1 MDLIIFPRVNTYAYG
16 CHTVWYG
23 RLIESSVKAAM
34 SAPAKKVHTAAPLSR
49 EAWVK
54 AASNLIAQ
62 EGVQAVAVEPLALA
76 LGVTKGSF
84 YWHFQN
90 RDELIQVALE
100 AWEQDQ
106 SADVAARYGGIADPR
121 RRLRVLLF
129 AAFEDMENGLFFA
142 ALTVSS
148 RDPRVRPTL
157 HRATERRLALG
168 VEAFQALGL
177 SEKEARE
184 RALLAYAAYTGYFQ
198 LLRATPE
205 AVEAVT
211 DLSGYVRRLAD
222 ALVPARMPHRS

>member
-1 MDLIIFPRVNTYAYG
+1 
-16 CHTVWYG
+16 
-23 RLIESSVKAAM
+23 M
-34 SAPAKKVHTAAPLSR
+34 SPPKKKVRTAAPLSR

-62 EGVQAVAVEPLALA
+62 QGVSAVAVEPLALS

-90 RDELIQVALE
+90 RDELIHAALE

-106 SADVAARYGGIADPR
+106 SLDVVTRYSGIEDPR

-129 AAFEDMENGLFFA
+129 AAFEDVENGRFFA
-142 ALTVSS
+142 ALGVSS
-148 RDPRVRPTL
+148 EDPRVQPYLR
-157 HRATERRLALG
+157 RATERRLALG

-177 SEKEARE
+177 AEAEARE
-184 RALLAYAAYTGYFQ
+184 RALLAYAAYVGYFQ
-198 LLRATPE
+198 LLRTTPE
-205 AVEAVT
+205 ALEAVT

-222 ALVPARMPHRS
+222 ALVPAKAPRQP

>member
-1 MDLIIFPRVNTYAYG
+1 
-16 CHTVWYG
+16 
-23 RLIESSVKAAM
+23 
-34 SAPAKKVHTAAPLSR
+34 
-49 EAWVK
+49 VK

-90 RDELIQVALE
+90 RDELIHAALE

-106 SADVAARYGGIADPR
+106 SDDVVSRYAGIADPR

-129 AAFEDMENGLFFA
+129 AAFEDQENGKFFA
-142 ALTVSS
+142 ALAVSS
-148 RDPRVRPTL
+148 EDPRVQPYLR
-157 HRATERRLALG
+157 RATERRLAFG

-177 SEKEARE
+177 SEVEAQE
-184 RALLAYAAYTGYFQ
+184 RALFAYAAYAGYFQ
-198 LLRATPE
+198 LLRTTPE

-222 ALVPARMPHRS
+222 ALIPAKSSRRP

>member
-1 MDLIIFPRVNTYAYG
+1 
-16 CHTVWYG
+16 
-23 RLIESSVKAAM
+23 M
-34 SAPAKKVHTAAPLSR
+34 SAPNKKARAATPLSR

-62 EGVQAVAVEPLALA
+62 EGVPAVAVEPLALA

-90 RDELIQVALE
+90 RDELIHAALE

-106 SADVAARYGGIADPR
+106 SAEVVARYGGIADPR

-129 AAFEDMENGLFFA
+129 AAFEDVENGRFFA
-142 ALTVSS
+142 ALAVSS
-148 RDPRVRPTL
+148 EDPRVQPYLR
-157 HRATERRLALG
+157 RATERRLAFG

-177 SEKEARE
+177 SEVEARE
-184 RALLAYAAYTGYFQ
+184 RALLAYAAYAGYFQ
-198 LLRATPE
+198 LLRSTPE
-205 AVEAVT
+205 AVAAVT

-222 ALVPARMPHRS
+222 ALVPSKAAHRS